1 MGMLSEEERGQ
12 AAGIGWILSSTGQT
26 STSQTDDIFGDI
38 APGAVEE
45 FLPATSSDLLNRSHW
60 EGDGK
65 TFEIMN
71 APTPV
76 SPTHHSGFQ
85 FGKVEFS

>member
-1 MGMLSEEERGQ
+1 MGVLSEERHGQ
-12 AAGIGWILSSTGQT
+12 AAGIGSILSSTGQI
-26 STSQTDDIFGDI
+26 STSQTDDIT
-38 APGAVEE
+38 PGAVEE

-65 TFEIMN
+65 TFETMN
-71 APTPV
+71 ALTPV

>member
-1 MGMLSEEERGQ
+1 MLSEDKHEQ
-12 AAGIGWILSSTGQT
+12 AGGICLILPSTGQIY
-26 STSQTDDIFGDI
+26 TSQTDYIFGDVT
-38 APGAVEE
+38 PGAVEE

-71 APTPV
+71 ALISV
-76 SPTHHSGFQ
+76 SLIHHSGDQ